1 MLTKLHIK
9 ARLAVISKWLT
20 EDHNWHETAFSD
32 EKRLSLADP
41 DSLYRYVKGNERNIR
56 QIRQCRGGGFLVW
69 RIVIPSRLIN
79 HKIIRKNLNSNDYS
93 FLLRGNQFQY

>member
-32 EKRLSLADP
+32 EKRLSLAGP
-41 DSLYRYVKGNERNIR
+41 NSWYTYVKGNERNIR
-56 QIRQCRGGGFLVW
+56 QIRQCRGDGFLV
-69 RIVIPSRLIN
+69 
-79 HKIIRKNLNSNDYS
+79 
-93 FLLRGNQFQY
+93 